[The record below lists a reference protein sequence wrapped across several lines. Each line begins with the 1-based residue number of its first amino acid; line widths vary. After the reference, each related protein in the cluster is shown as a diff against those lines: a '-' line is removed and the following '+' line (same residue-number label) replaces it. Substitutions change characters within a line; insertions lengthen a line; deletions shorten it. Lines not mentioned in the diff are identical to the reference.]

1 MDFSTSADLQALLA
15 KVRGFLERE
24 VYPLEPRLGKQP
36 FRELVPDLHRVRELV
51 KTSGLWAPQL
61 PKNYGGMGLCLLDF
75 ARVGEEL
82 GRSPLGHY
90 VFNCQAPDAGN
101 MELLIECG
109 SDDQKRRWLEPLAR
123 GDIRSCF
130 AMTEPDFPGSN
141 PVWMATTAT
150 RDGNFYILNGRK
162 WFASSADGAAF
173 GVVMAITNPDAEPHR
188 RASLFIVPTDMPG
201 FHLVRNIPCM
211 GHTGDDWDSHAEITF
226 TDCRVPLANCLGDEG
241 AGFSLAQA
249 RLGPGRIHHCMRWIG
264 VAERAF
270 DLMCQRAATRE
281 LAPGDKLASRQTV
294 QNWIADSRAEIHAA
308 RLMVLHAAWKIDRF
322 GPKEAREEVSLI
334 KFSVAKTMMDV
345 IDRAIQV
352 HGALGISDDTV
363 LSFFYR
369 TGRAARIY
377 DGPDEVHKS
386 VVARHVLKRY
396 GNRDVQ

>member
-1 MDFSTSADLQALLA
+1 LQALLA
-15 KVRGFLERE
+15 TVRAFLERA
-24 VYPLEPRLGKQP
+24 VYPLEDRLGKQP
-36 FRELVPDLHRVRELV
+36 FRELVPELRRVREEV
-51 KTSGLWAPQL
+51 KASGLWAPQL
-61 PKNYGGMGLCLLDF
+61 PKNYDGMGLSFLDF

-101 MELLIECG
+101 MELLMEFG
-109 SDDQKRRWLEPLAR
+109 SDDQKRRWLEPLTR

-141 PVWMATTAT
+141 PVWMATAAK
-150 RDGNFYILNGRK
+150 RDGDAYVLNGRK
-162 WFASSADGAAF
+162 WFTSSADGSKFAI
-173 GVVMAITNPDAEPHR
+173 VMAITNPDAEPHR
-188 RASLFIVPTDMPG
+188 RASLFIVPTDAPG

-211 GHTGDDWDSHAEITF
+211 GHAGDDWDSHAEIVL
-226 TDCRVPLANCLGDEG
+226 TDCRIPLANRLGDEG
-241 AGFSLAQA
+241 AGFALAQA

-270 DLMCQRAATRE
+270 DLMCRRAATRE
-281 LAPGDKLASRQTV
+281 LAPGDKLASRQTI
-294 QNWIADSRAEIHAA
+294 QNWIADSRADIHAA

-322 GPKEAREEVSLI
+322 GAKEAREEVSLI

-369 TGRAARIY
+369 AGRAARIY
-377 DGPDEVHKS
+377 DGPDEVHKT
-386 VVARHVLKRY
+386 VVARHVLRRF
-396 GNRDVQ
+396 GFVPV